1 MAFLLIVNFNL
12 IYMKKK
18 DKFEKENFV
27 KSINSQEALSDIFNK
42 ENFDGMFD
50 RVLKDNNQCK
60 YYNISKLFFKKQ
72 KRPYMW

>member
-1 MAFLLIVNFNL
+1 
-12 IYMKKK
+12 MKKK
-18 DKFEKENFV
+18 DKFEKENIV

-60 YYNISKLFFKKQ
+60 YYNISKLLFKK
-72 KRPYMW
+72 